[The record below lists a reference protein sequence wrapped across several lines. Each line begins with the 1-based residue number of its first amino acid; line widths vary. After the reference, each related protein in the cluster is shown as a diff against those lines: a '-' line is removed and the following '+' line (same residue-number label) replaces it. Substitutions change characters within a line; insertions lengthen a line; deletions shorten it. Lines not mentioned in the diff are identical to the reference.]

1 MGFNDEMNDS
11 ASKRP
16 NSQSSK
22 KELYELRLAAERY
35 DVVQDYKSNL
45 IDRKTAML
53 RLGLSPAQ
61 FHRLCKRIAMKG
73 SIEGARRLSR
83 GRKVGAQP
91 ISIKLERIFSDKFDK
106 HFQGA
111 AATYAEVWRQIQAVA
126 DTENVA
132 CPSYHTVRRWIK
144 ENKKQRD
151 IDRRRLGAE
160 AAAQIYGAKPGLYP
174 CKSPL
179 EWVQLDHTL
188 MDVLVVDSE
197 DPTVIIGRPWVSF
210 AIDVFTRAVVGFH
223 IALLPPSSMTVAML
237 IANAVLPK
245 QNLLSRLNMRTDML
259 PMHGVMKAIHMDNA
273 KEFWT
278 ELLHTACAM
287 YGIGVHHRDIGKKHQ
302 GGHVERL
309 IGTMMTTRVHFY
321 RGTTYSNTIERRGQS
336 SEKKA
341 ALNFSEVRELLVHSI
356 NTYHGTVHSAL
367 KMSPLD
373 KWNEYYKSHDAP
385 KTIAAAEADFFR
397 IDFYPEEVKKIH
409 HCGIKI
415 LGRVFHD
422 RCLNSLI
429 GEKFLVKYD
438 PYDTSQV
445 KVLIADSYVDVPCSQ
460 NISNRDPDYEVYRYQ
475 RSKKGIRPGTITSAS
490 SRQSVVEMNEIQ
502 QLAVTKTERAKRR
515 KNKEAREQHFAYKEM
530 VSPGMG
536 TVVAAESDQVKV
548 IAVPKQKI
556 FVTVDSTVSSKID
569 FSTDAII
576 FDADF

>member
-1 MGFNDEMNDS
+1 MGFNDRMNDS
-11 ASKRP
+11 PSKRP
-16 NSQSSK
+16 NSQSST

-35 DVVQDYKSNL
+35 NVVQDYKSNL

-126 DTENVA
+126 DAENVA
-132 CPSYHTVRRWIK
+132 CPSYHTVRRWIID
-144 ENKKQRD
+144 NKKQRD

-160 AAAQIYGAKPGLYP
+160 AAAQIYGAKPGIYP

-197 DPTVIIGRPWVSF
+197 DPTIIIGRPWVSF
-210 AIDVFTRAVVGFH
+210 AVDVYTRAVLGFH
-223 IALLPPSSMTVAML
+223 ISLLPPSSMTVAML

-245 QNLLSRLNMRTDML
+245 QHLLSRLNMRTDML

-278 ELLHTACAM
+278 ELLHTTCAM
-287 YGIGVHHRDIGKKHQ
+287 YGIGVHHRDVGKKHQ

-309 IGTMMTTRVHFY
+309 IGTMMNTRVHFF
-321 RGTTYSNTIERRGQS
+321 RGTTFSNSIERRGQS

-341 ALNFSEVRELLVHSI
+341 ALNFSDARELLVHSI

-373 KWNEYYKSHDAP
+373 KWNEYYGSHDAP
-385 KTIAAAEADFFR
+385 RTIDAAEEEFFR
-397 IDFYPEEVKKIH
+397 IDFYPEKLKEIH
-409 HCGIKI
+409 PCGIKI
-415 LGRVFHD
+415 LGRVFHG
-422 RCLNSLI
+422 RCI
-429 GEKFLVKYD
+429 DPHVGEKLLVKYD
-438 PYDTSQV
+438 PYDTSHV
-445 KVLIADSYVDVPCSQ
+445 KVLIKDSYMDVPCSQ
-460 NISNRDPDYEVYRYQ
+460 NVSGRSTDYEVYRYE
-475 RSKKGIRPGTITSAS
+475 RSKNGIRPGTITSAS
-490 SRQSVVEMNEIQ
+490 SRQSIVEINEIQ
-502 QLAVTKTERAKRR
+502 KQAVTKTDRAKRR
-515 KNKEAREQHFAYKEM
+515 KSKEAHKQHSAYKEK
-530 VSPGMG
+530 VSPGINNIV
-536 TVVAAESDQVKV
+536 TTEPDQVKTV
-548 IAVPKQKI
+548 AVPKQKV
-556 FVTVDSTVSSKID
+556 FVTIDSSVRSKID
-569 FSTDAII
+569 FSNDAII